1 MFGTLNEDGN
11 KNTNLY
17 FFLNKRYCNK
27 ITSPINFFLFKISC
41 YLEVVVMLSSYLK
54 TNVCTH

>member
-17 FFLNKRYCNK
+17 LFLNKRYCNK
-27 ITSPINFFLFKISC
+27 ITSPINFF
-41 YLEVVVMLSSYLK
+41 YLK
-54 TNVCTH
+54 LVVI